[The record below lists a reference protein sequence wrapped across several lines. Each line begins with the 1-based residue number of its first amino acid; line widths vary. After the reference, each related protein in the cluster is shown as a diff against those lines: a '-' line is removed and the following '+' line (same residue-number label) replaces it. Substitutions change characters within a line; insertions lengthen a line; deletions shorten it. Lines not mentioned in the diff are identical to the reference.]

1 MQQSGT
7 QVQTF
12 STRSAAR
19 ILAVSPERIRYWVK
33 RRLVRPAW
41 THGRGYQF
49 VFNDLLMMRLAKE
62 LLPTRRH
69 LQPIRR
75 CLERLGQLLTPERPV
90 TALKVFEEDGRIVV
104 RDGKVKFEAESGQLM
119 LNFNLDRLAREVRDE
134 IAAAPPVTLE
144 TAAAAAEDE
153 PLRAIRLYSQLLA
166 REPQNSTA
174 HIELAALLEPAGDTR
189 GALRHLLAAAA
200 LEPANAGL
208 HYHLGLLY
216 LGQDRPQDAL
226 TRFLRA
232 VEIDA
237 KLVDAHR
244 RLAELYE
251 AMGRTRDAIRHL
263 SVVHRLTRHS

>member
-1 MQQSGT
+1 MPQSGT
-7 QVQTF
+7 QAQTF

-33 RRLVRPAW
+33 QRLVRPAW

-49 VFNDLLMMRLAKE
+49 AFNDLLMMRLAKE

-75 CLERLGQLLTPERPV
+75 CLERLGKLLTPERPI
-90 TALKVFEEDGRIVV
+90 TALKVFEEDGRILV
-104 RDGKVKFEAESGQLM
+104 RDGRVKFEAESGQLM
-119 LNFNLDRLAREVRDE
+119 LNFDLDRLKREVRE
-134 IAAAPPVTLE
+134 SAAAGPLVTLE
-144 TAAAAAEDE
+144 AAAEAAEEE
-153 PLRAIRLYSQLLA
+153 PLRAIRLYSQLLG

-174 HIELAALLEPAGDTR
+174 HIDLAALLEAQGDSR

-200 LEPANAGL
+200 LESGNADL
-208 HYHLGLLY
+208 HYRLGMLY
-216 LGQDRPQDAL
+216 LGQERAQDAL

-232 VEIDA
+232 VEIEPEF
-237 KLVDAHR
+237 LDAHR

-251 AMGRTRDAIRHL
+251 SMGRAREAIRHL
-263 SVVHRLTRHS
+263 SIVHRLTRHS

>member
-7 QVQTF
+7 RPQTF

-49 VFNDLLMMRLAKE
+49 AFNDLLMMRLAKE

-75 CLERLGQLLTPERPV
+75 ALERLGKLLTPERPV

-104 RDGKVKFEAESGQLM
+104 RDGRVKFEAESGQLI
-119 LNFNLDRLAREVRDE
+119 LNFDLARFARE
-134 IAAAPPVTLE
+134 IRKNAAVGPPVTL
-144 TAAAAAEDE
+144 AAAAAMAEAE
-153 PLRAIRLYSQLLA
+153 PLRAIRLYNELLA
-166 REPQNSTA
+166 RDPQNSTA
-174 HIELAALLEPAGDTR
+174 QTELAALMEREGDMR
-189 GALRHLLAAAA
+189 GAIRHLLAAAA
-200 LEPANAGL
+200 LEPANAEL

-216 LGQDRPQDAL
+216 LGQERPQDAL
-226 TRFLRA
+226 TRFARA
-232 VEIDA
+232 VEIDPEF
-237 KLVDAHR
+237 LDAHR
-244 RLAELYE
+244 QLAELYE
-251 AMGRTRDAIRHL
+251 AMGRQRDAIRHL
-263 SVVHRLTRHS
+263 SVLHRLTRHP